1 MDKGLKDRVESLE
14 RRMILA
20 ALRQSNGIQARA
32 AKVLGISERVLRYKM
47 KKYRL
52 QIETKLLSS
61 DIIVENLIRS
71 DKTGG

>member
-1 MDKGLKDRVESLE
+1 VDKGLKDRVESLE